1 MVIKLLYVGIF
12 EAKFIPNS
20 QSILSLLL
28 LLLLLQEETKD
39 SSGISHKV
47 IGNTESHLKYENDR
61 LKMALAQR

>member
-1 MVIKLLYVGIF
+1 MVFKLLCVGIY

-20 QSILSLLL
+20 QSILFL